1 MISRDSAAG
10 LLTRLAKTTL
20 DAFNEARAL
29 YSAQLEAQGDVQARF
44 DPAVAA
50 VRNGVDFWSLF
61 VTCLRER
68 YELLDGVERLPGTNP
83 LVYMW
88 QIDEQLL
95 LQLKSD
101 TGNLPV
107 DQFEIPGVAE
117 TVGGAVEWI
126 ALTWDHDHIERFNPA
141 FVQVDNGHEVWR
153 IPVASILEPEVVQV
167 TPEVPRSTV
176 SSARPAADEAATE
189 DRRS

>member
-1 MISRDSAAG
+1 MISRDEAAE
-10 LLTRLAKTTL
+10 LLAPLAATTM
-20 DAFNEARAL
+20 DAFNEARAS
-29 YSAQLEAQGDVQARF
+29 YSALLEAQADMQQRF

-50 VRNGVDFWSLF
+50 VTNGVEFWARF
-61 VTCLRER
+61 ATCLRER
-68 YELLDGVERLPGTNP
+68 FEEVDGVERLAGTNP
-83 LVYMW
+83 LVYIW

-107 DQFEIPGVAE
+107 DQPELPGMTEA
-117 TVGGAVEWI
+117 VGGSIEWI
-126 ALTWDHDHIERFNPA
+126 ALTWAHDQIERFRPT
-141 FVQVDNGHEVWR
+141 FVQVDNGHDVWR
-153 IPVASILEPEVVQV
+153 IPVDTILEPEVVQI